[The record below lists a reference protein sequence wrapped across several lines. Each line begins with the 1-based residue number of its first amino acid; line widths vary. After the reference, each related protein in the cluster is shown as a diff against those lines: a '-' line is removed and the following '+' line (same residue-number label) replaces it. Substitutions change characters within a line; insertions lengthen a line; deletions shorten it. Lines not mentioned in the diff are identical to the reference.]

1 MTTCGAARS
10 TPADRSHCGQ
20 PGQRGDSTYA
30 GIVRLVTEAEAD
42 ASSAPFVRLADRY
55 AGGFLLAS
63 LAMALVA
70 WVWSGDPVRAVAV
83 LVVATPCPLILAAPI
98 AVTGGL
104 SRAAAHGVIVKGG
117 AVLERLAEA
126 RILLLDKTGTLTRG
140 HPVVIDVIPT
150 GSAGADELLRLAA
163 ALDQLSPHVA
173 ADAVVRAAH
182 ERAMDLPLPRDVDEV
197 PGAGIRGEVGGRRV
211 AVGKAAWVAPAADLR
226 WAAPIR
232 RRAELDGALTVFVAL
247 DDAPAG
253 ALLLRDP
260 IRIDAGRTIRR
271 LRRAGIKR
279 VVMVTGDRA
288 EVAEGVGAVIGVD
301 AVLAERSPLDKVAA
315 VERGTCQRA
324 DDDGGGRH
332 QRRAGASDRRH
343 RRGDRQPR
351 RHSGDGCCGRRA
363 HRRPSGPP
371 WRRDDLRPARA
382 GRIARQSVIVGIGLS
397 ISAMVVAGFGVL
409 TPAVG
414 ALLQEVIDA
423 VVIVNALRARQ
434 DRGQHP
440 VRPDD
445 AAVAHRFAAEHETL
459 RPELDRITQAAD
471 ALATEPVDAVPAV
484 RTLQR
489 FLVGDLL
496 RHEIAEDAELYPV
509 LDRVIG
515 GTEPTA
521 TMSRAHVEI
530 GRLVRRVG
538 TLLDLLDDGDPD
550 PVDVAELRRV
560 LYGLHA
566 ILELHFDQEE
576 EGYFSILDTDATA
589 PADAEGTSASGAAG
603 PPRS

>member
-1 MTTCGAARS
+1 MVAGVAASAAAVPPCTCPEAQVPRVGLLLGASLALLLAGIGAWLSGAQDAARLIWSAATLLGIGPAAWWVWTSIRQRRLGVDVIALLALVGTLAVGEQLAGAIITVMLATGRALEASAIGRARRELDDLRRRAPSHAHRVEEGGLVTVPLDAVIPGDLLVVERGEIVPVDGRVEHDLAVVDES
-10 TPADRSHCGQ
+10 TLTGESIPRERPPGDDVRSGAINAGR
-20 PGQRGDSTYA
+20 PFTLRATRSARDSTYA

-70 WVWSGDPVRAVAV
+70 WVLSGDPVRAVAV

-140 HPVVIDVIPT
+140 RPVVIDVIPT

-173 ADAVVRAAH
+173 ADAVVHAAH

-197 PGAGIRGEVGGRRV
+197 PGAGIRGEVDGRRV

-271 LRRAGIKR
+271 LRRAGIER

-315 VERGTCQRA
+315 VARNVPT
-324 DDDGGGRH
+324 
-332 QRRAGASDRRH
+332 
-343 RRGDRQPR
+343 
-351 RHSGDGCCGRRA
+351 GRR
-363 HRRPSGPP
+363 
-371 WRRDDLRPARA
+371 
-382 GRIARQSVIVGIGLS
+382 
-397 ISAMVVAGFGVL
+397 
-409 TPAVG
+409 
-414 ALLQEVIDA
+414 
-423 VVIVNALRARQ
+423 
-434 DRGQHP
+434 
-440 VRPDD
+440 
-445 AAVAHRFAAEHETL
+445 
-459 RPELDRITQAAD
+459 
-471 ALATEPVDAVPAV
+471 
-484 RTLQR
+484 
-489 FLVGDLL
+489 
-496 RHEIAEDAELYPV
+496 
-509 LDRVIG
+509 
-515 GTEPTA
+515 
-521 TMSRAHVEI
+521 
-530 GRLVRRVG
+530 
-538 TLLDLLDDGDPD
+538 
-550 PVDVAELRRV
+550 
-560 LYGLHA
+560 
-566 ILELHFDQEE
+566 
-576 EGYFSILDTDATA
+576 
-589 PADAEGTSASGAAG
+589 
-603 PPRS
+603 